1 MQENELVVVP
11 KEELAE
17 KDDLIKSA
25 EEKCQKLKSDFAR
38 YKKRVAD
45 REEEVSGK
53 VQGDLA
59 RQLLSVADSLDR
71 ALDSYNTNPDNDFAF
86 VDNILART
94 KNNLE
99 LTYNQLLHS
108 LGVTPIAPSAG
119 ERFNDELHTAIE
131 ATPNTF
137 LPDKTVISLVRK
149 GYTLNGELIR
159 PAEVVISKGGEA
171 GEEGKAKYTKSK
183 GILSKFLRGFELRV
197 FRRKYVEL
205 DKRERELSQN
215 EAMLQKMAK
224 ELDARGVELKKQTEE
239 VVKRRET
246 EESRIHELEQNRDV
260 LNIELGDIKKQLRT
274 IREALTELETKKE
287 KTVIEDIA
295 LNRYNKELL
304 EEKEKV
310 LKEIEELK
318 RAKESLNRDRQEG
331 TREDDLQMNE
341 MAMCL

>member
-99 LTYNQLLHS
+99 LT
-108 LGVTPIAPSAG
+108 
-119 ERFNDELHTAIE
+119 
-131 ATPNTF
+131 
-137 LPDKTVISLVRK
+137 
-149 GYTLNGELIR
+149 
-159 PAEVVISKGGEA
+159 
-171 GEEGKAKYTKSK
+171 
-183 GILSKFLRGFELRV
+183 
-197 FRRKYVEL
+197 
-205 DKRERELSQN
+205 
-215 EAMLQKMAK
+215 
-224 ELDARGVELKKQTEE
+224 
-239 VVKRRET
+239 
-246 EESRIHELEQNRDV
+246 
-260 LNIELGDIKKQLRT
+260 
-274 IREALTELETKKE
+274 
-287 KTVIEDIA
+287 
-295 LNRYNKELL
+295 
-304 EEKEKV
+304 
-310 LKEIEELK
+310 
-318 RAKESLNRDRQEG
+318 
-331 TREDDLQMNE
+331 
-341 MAMCL
+341 